1 MIHYKPK
8 EKVHNGYIFSI
19 VTKFMYGLPQEVRIS
34 HDVLV
39 QQLAPYVYHPTKT
52 TPGIWTHNSRPI
64 NFTLVVDDLG
74 MNYSGK

>member
-52 TPGIWTHNSRPI
+52 TPGIWTHNIRSI